1 MDKRKV
7 INYLAI
13 GALFFIVLSFLYIR
27 ADKIEKNYQFNGI
40 IEKVTY
46 GDKKIRKVVIKG
58 KTYFISYPSED
69 FNDKI
74 EAGDS
79 LIKEK
84 NSKIYK
90 LIKFKTGQII
100 VSN

>member
-1 MDKRKV
+1 MNKRKV

-13 GALFFIVLSFLYIR
+13 GALFFMVTLFLYSR
-27 ADKIEKNYQFNGI
+27 AEKIEKSYQFNGT

-46 GDKKIRKVVIKG
+46 SDKKKPNVVIKG
-58 KTYFISYPSED
+58 KIYFISFPNED

-84 NSKIYK
+84 NSRIYK
-90 LIKFKTGQII
+90 LIKFKTGEVIF
-100 VSN
+100 SK

>member
-1 MDKRKV
+1 MDKGKL
-7 INYLAI
+7 IKYLVV
-13 GALFFIVLSFLYIR
+13 GALFFIVLLFLYIR
-27 ADKIEKNYQFNGI
+27 ADKIEKSYQFNGT

-46 GDKKIRKVVIKG
+46 GDKKIPIIVIKG
-58 KTYFISYPSED
+58 KTYFISFPNED

-84 NSKIYK
+84 NSRIYK
-90 LIKFKTGQII
+90 LIKFKTGEVI
-100 VSN
+100 SSE

>member
-13 GALFFIVLSFLYIR
+13 GVLFFIVLLFLYIR
-27 ADKIEKNYQFNGI
+27 ADKIEKSYQFNGT

-46 GDKKIRKVVIKG
+46 GDKKIPTVVIKG
-58 KTYFISYPSED
+58 KTYFISYPNEY
-69 FNDKI
+69 FNNKI

-84 NSKIYK
+84 NSRIYK
-90 LIKFKTGQII
+90 LIKYKTGEVIF
-100 VSN
+100 SK